1 MSSVFSLFYYI
12 DVKTEQLC
20 AGLLLRVWQRQGSP
34 GRGEERHGG
43 AGQDPEDRG
52 ADGRHQTLLLLP
64 AHRV

>member
-1 MSSVFSLFYYI
+1 MYNNAN
-12 DVKTEQLC
+12 TEQLY

-34 GRGEERHGG
+34 GGGEERHGG
-43 AGQDPEDRG
+43 AGQDQEDCG